1 MNLELLTP
9 AQRIARIMERI
20 YADGMTT
27 TSGRNLSIREE
38 SGDIWIT
45 PRAVDKGTLTPE
57 DVVRVKPD
65 GKLIGKHRPS
75 GELPFHQLTYPGRP
89 ALRAIVHTHPT
100 ALTAH
105 SLLRKMP

>member
-27 TSGRNLSIREE
+27 TSGGNVSIREE

-45 PRAVDKGTLTPE
+45 PRALDKGTLTPE
-57 DVVRVKPD
+57 DIVHVRAD
-65 GKLIGKHRPS
+65 GEIVGKHVPS
-75 GELPFHQLTYPGRP
+75 VELPFHQLAYRSRPEMRAMVHAHPP
-89 ALRAIVHTHPT
+89 ALIAF
-100 ALTAH
+100 
-105 SLLRKMP
+105 SLARK